1 MKRFV
6 IILTLTFAASA
17 LCNAQNYLQ
26 HLQEK
31 KDGQG
36 DVTVTQSKEID
47 ELVNKANT
55 LSVTTPT
62 ATKKRSNKET
72 DDTES
77 EKEITHTRKIANT
90 EPRNETGEDTESP
103 MVDTRRKVLR
113 KSYKVNGYR
122 VQVFAGGNS
131 RNDKIKA
138 QRIGNEIKQAFPEQP
153 IYVHFYSPRWICRI
167 GNFRSFEEANNIL
180 HQIKKM
186 GYKQACI
193 VSGKITVP
201 Y

>member
-26 HLQEK
+26 HLQGK

-77 EKEITHTRKIANT
+77 EKETTHTRKIANT
-90 EPRNETGEDTESP
+90 EPRDETNEDTESP

-153 IYVHFYSPRWICRI
+153 VYVHFYSPRWICRI

>member
-1 MKRFV
+1 MQRAE
-6 IILTLTFAASA
+6 LSA
-17 LCNAQNYLQ
+17 TPAG
-26 HLQEK
+26 K

-77 EKEITHTRKIANT
+77 EKETTHTRKIANT
-90 EPRNETGEDTESP
+90 EPRDETNEDTESP

-153 IYVHFYSPRWICRI
+153 VYVHFYSPRWICRI

-180 HQIKKM
+180 HQIQKM

>member
-6 IILTLTFAASA
+6 IILTLTIAASA

-26 HLQEK
+26 HLQKK

-77 EKEITHTRKIANT
+77 EKETTHTRKIANT

-153 IYVHFYSPRWICRI
+153 VYVHFYSPRWICRI